1 MHELS
6 LAQYILQAV
15 LDESQKAGGK
25 RIKEISAK
33 VRDSSHHMEEN
44 PLDSTLKSCL
54 ELITKDTAAEGA
66 EIEIELIHPTLRCK
80 ECDFTFLAQSGT
92 LFCPRCRS
100 SKLEELDAEDIELEC
115 SFVE

>member
-6 LAQYILQAV
+6 LAQSILQAV

-33 VRDSSHHMEEN
+33 VRDSSHHMADN
-44 PLDSTLKSCL
+44 PLDSALKSCL

-66 EIEIELIHPTLRCK
+66 EINIELVHPTLICT
-80 ECDFTFLAQSGT
+80 ECHFTFPAQGSVP
-92 LFCPRCRS
+92 LCPCCQS
-100 SKLEELDAEDIELEC
+100 SKLEELDTEEIELEC
-115 SFVE
+115 SFME